1 MNVSPQQVTL
11 PLIVQIENINDN
23 PPTFAKD
30 EYVLEI
36 DEVILWFF
44 QIHMYDILLHGQII

>member
-36 DEVILWFF
+36 DEVIL
-44 QIHMYDILLHGQII
+44 